1 MPRHALSI
9 CKRRG
14 CTATRERWKLTC
26 DSCWTEAPWDL
37 RQRYVRARKAKLTRI
52 AGAIGRELLRLLG
65 RKPAEAGR
73 EATRNTFTN
82 IARLTGDRDAL
93 EPAE

>member
-1 MPRHALSI
+1 MGRRSPPV

-14 CTATRERWKLTC
+14 CGAGRERWQFVC
-26 DSCWTEAPWDL
+26 DDCWSDVPADA
-37 RQRYVRARKAKLTRI
+37 RQRYIRARRAKLTRI
-52 AGAIGRELLRLLG
+52 AGEIRRELLRLLG
-65 RKPAEAGR
+65 RKPAEASP
-73 EATRNTFTN
+73 ASPQNTFTN